1 MRAQERRRAEMLNAR
16 TQMKTRARTQTL
28 PPDITKCAFIAA
40 IVSAALMLVIGL
52 SFDHA
57 IGLVLAGLAR

>member
-1 MRAQERRRAEMLNAR
+1 MLNAR